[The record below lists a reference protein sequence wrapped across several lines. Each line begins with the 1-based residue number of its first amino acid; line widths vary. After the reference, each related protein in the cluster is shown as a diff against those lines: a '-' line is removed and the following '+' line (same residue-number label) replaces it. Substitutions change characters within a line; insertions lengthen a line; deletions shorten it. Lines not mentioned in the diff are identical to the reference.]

1 MTLIDMLIQVRK
13 VSDLKPTK
21 DLMLKEGRTFFS
33 LGEDTEITSYFNL
46 TSQRKFL
53 IVGEYPSL
61 NYNIDHLVNIVNNT
75 HWSLCS
81 RIEHLV

>member
-33 LGEDTEITSYFNL
+33 LGEDTEITFYFNL

-75 HWSLCS
+75 H
-81 RIEHLV
+81 

>member
-13 VSDLKPTK
+13 VSDLKLTK

-46 TSQRKFL
+46 TSQRKIF
-53 IVGEYPSL
+53 IVGKYPSL

-75 HWSLCS
+75 H
-81 RIEHLV
+81 

>member
-1 MTLIDMLIQVRK
+1 MTLIDMLIHMTK
-13 VSDLKPTK
+13 VSDPKPTK
-21 DLMLKEGRTFFS
+21 DLMLKTGRTFFS

-46 TSQRKFL
+46 TYQRKFL

-61 NYNIDHLVNIVNNT
+61 NYNIDHLVNIVNNI

-81 RIEHLV
+81 RVEHVV

>member
-13 VSDLKPTK
+13 VSDLKLTK

-33 LGEDTEITSYFNL
+33 LGEDTEITSYCNL

-75 HWSLCS
+75 H
-81 RIEHLV
+81 

>member
-61 NYNIDHLVNIVNNT
+61 NYNIHHLVNIVNNT
-75 HWSLCS
+75 H
-81 RIEHLV
+81 

>member
-1 MTLIDMLIQVRK
+1 MGRPRMTLIDMLIHVRK
-13 VSDLKPTK
+13 VSDPKTTK
-21 DLMLKEGRTFFS
+21 DLMLKKGRTFFS

-61 NYNIDHLVNIVNNT
+61 NYNMDHLVNIVNNT
-75 HWSLCS
+75 H
-81 RIEHLV
+81 